1 MNSTI
6 NFEKAIQ
13 RKAAKVAGFM
23 FLFVMPI
30 AMFGQFYVRFG
41 LYVPNNP
48 SATAENII
56 ASQGLF
62 RIGIASELI
71 AIICIMVLIMAL
83 YVLLKPVN
91 KILAL
96 LATFWRLGEVFVF
109 SSILVNSFV
118 VLLLLGESDYLNAY
132 VQDQLYTLMM
142 LFFKSHSFGYIIAII
157 LFSMGSTIFAYLL
170 YKSNYIPKTLSGFGV
185 FSSLILL
192 VFMFFIIL
200 LPDNATIFLPAFFV
214 PLFIYELVL
223 GLWLLFKEPKLDKT
237 AASNGNRCT
246 NP

>member
-30 AMFGQFYVRFG
+30 AMFGQFYVRLG

-71 AIICIMVLIMAL
+71 AIICIMELTRGKC
-83 YVLLKPVN
+83 Y
-91 KILAL
+91 
-96 LATFWRLGEVFVF
+96 
-109 SSILVNSFV
+109 
-118 VLLLLGESDYLNAY
+118 
-132 VQDQLYTLMM
+132 
-142 LFFKSHSFGYIIAII
+142 
-157 LFSMGSTIFAYLL
+157 
-170 YKSNYIPKTLSGFGV
+170 GFC
-185 FSSLILL
+185 
-192 VFMFFIIL
+192 
-200 LPDNATIFLPAFFV
+200 
-214 PLFIYELVL
+214 
-223 GLWLLFKEPKLDKT
+223 K
-237 AASNGNRCT
+237 
-246 NP
+246 